1 MAEFNALRRVLEDD
15 TMSDEALDFMA
26 DPYADRVT
34 RLRRSG
40 QASPELEAFL
50 ARTGAVQD
58 QREAERAVEAASRLP
73 KIQGAEISA
82 PVRSTPAP
90 MSVPEALR
98 PSDWVT
104 ARPAS
109 APQQTPPMNQ
119 LSLGAAPVSPPD
131 SRVID
136 LLGPFF
142 KPVDEASLPL
152 KGIRLPVEEAP
163 TMMAPARVA
172 ASRTKASQT
181 APAPAAAPA
190 PAPAP
195 VAPAVAPVPVAAG
208 PSPTAAVPSAAVT
221 KTLTVPP
228 PPPAAPVAGAGGDAD
243 LDRLA
248 LGQSLIQGLE
258 TFGSAVSGKNLRSGM
273 AESLGERY
281 RQAQALQAKRAE
293 QGIVD
298 AQAQA
303 NNRAQVEYLMQR
315 FPERREALAG
325 LRDMTKSPNFSQ
337 MLRVEEQIALDEAK
351 AKQTSA
357 KTEDIGSMAGYRSDL
372 LSLRRDT
379 QEALNDW
386 RAVQAGFRQAELDLK
401 KAEAARKQEG
411 STEPSAQE
419 QKAFQVAIKPANNTA
434 VALKDA
440 AGLDAVSDGM
450 LRTGKPPEWLSRAD
464 IALFVSGDLGRSR
477 LANSNPKAFDL
488 LTEMARLK
496 TMVGHEYFGSAL
508 SPSEA
513 ERQRQFL
520 DFGLLDSPDSIAKKM
535 RTYHK
540 TLGDKASVWI
550 KPLIRGPLG
559 QNWLAETG
567 LDQVAG
573 PEGSF
578 KGLFAAPTA
587 PVAAP
592 AGGTPAITAG
602 GVERV
607 IMIDKEGKRQAVRA
621 DQVERAKAERG
632 WRMP

>member
-1 MAEFNALRRVLEDD
+1 MATDAQSLANYFGRMDEEEEEGAKLAGVSPDEYRISGQPDTGPMAALRRVAAANMGPQLPNLDVPDPMELKPL
-15 TMSDEALDFMA
+15 TEADL
-26 DPYADRVT
+26 
-34 RLRRSG
+34 
-40 QASPELEAFL
+40 
-50 ARTGAVQD
+50 
-58 QREAERAVEAASRLP
+58 
-73 KIQGAEISA
+73 QGARASYARRGSKLPEYLRVKDTEEPSA
-82 PVRSTPAP
+82 IT
-90 MSVPEALR
+90 
-98 PSDWVT
+98 
-104 ARPAS
+104 
-109 APQQTPPMNQ
+109 
-119 LSLGAAPVSPPD
+119 
-131 SRVID
+131 
-136 LLGPFF
+136 
-142 KPVDEASLPL
+142 
-152 KGIRLPVEEAP
+152 
-163 TMMAPARVA
+163 
-172 ASRTKASQT
+172 
-181 APAPAAAPA
+181 
-190 PAPAP
+190 
-195 VAPAVAPVPVAAG
+195 PVPVSAG
-208 PSPTAAVPSAAVT
+208 PSPSAEAPSSTVT
-221 KTLTVPP
+221 KTMTTPP
-228 PPPAAPVAGAGGDAD
+228 PPPAAPVVGAGGDAD

-273 AESLGERY
+273 AESLGERFK
-281 RQAQALQAKRAE
+281 QAQALMAKRAE
-293 QGIVD
+293 QGLVD

-337 MLRVEEQIALDEAK
+337 MLRVEEQIALDAAK
-351 AKQTSA
+351 AKQTDV
-357 KTEDIGSMAGYRSDL
+357 KTEDIRGMADYREGVL
-372 LSLRRDT
+372 GLRRDT
-379 QEALNDW
+379 QEALNAW

-440 AGLDAVSDGM
+440 AGLDAISDGM

-520 DFGLLDSPDSIAKKM
+520 DFGLLDSPDSLAKKM

-578 KGLFAAPTA
+578 KGLFAAPAAPTAAPAA
-587 PVAAP
+587 PVAALTGGAP
-592 AGGTPAITAG
+592 APATG